1 VLKCRPDSASL
12 AQGRETEQA
21 TIPPENPAHRLRK
34 FTTQANDIHDAIGE
48 GYKCQ
53 CRNPHEANLRPPD
66 DFDLSQPFDLLFPV
80 DEAIAKGI
88 TGQDFPSPNSKS
100 SGEKSDEEYD
110 FSSIRYV
117 YVYPSPRTHQI

>member
-1 VLKCRPDSASL
+1 VLNCRPNSTSL
-12 AQGRETEQA
+12 PQSRETEQHA
-21 TIPPENPAHRLRK
+21 NIPENPAYRLRR

-117 YVYPSPRTHQI
+117 YPSPRTHQT

>member
-1 VLKCRPDSASL
+1 VLNCRPNSASL
-12 AQGRETEQA
+12 PQGRETEQR
-21 TIPPENPAHRLRK
+21 TNIPENRALRLRSI
-34 FTTQANDIHDAIGE
+34 TTQANDLHDAICE
-48 GYKCQ
+48 GYNCQ

-80 DEAIAKGI
+80 DEVVAKGI
-88 TGQDFPSPNSKS
+88 TGQDFPSPKSKS

-117 YVYPSPRTHQI
+117 YPS